1 MEVRNIMV
9 KLNKKRGLFLG
20 VCASL
25 IILAGCGNNE
35 DTADKASSSVAS
47 SEVAS
52 SVAES
57 TEVVTTASISN
68 DPADVV
74 AGLSADGTW
83 IYAITD
89 DVVVPEDIIVSG
101 TFYDKNDESGDIYRK
116 LALYS
121 QDEDR
126 NVTAEFTLEAPKMIV
141 ESPNFKIQNG
151 TFVGDVVVKA
161 EGFQLADSKV
171 EGNVTFDSQELMDSA
186 VLDAGTVTG
195 ETTVAK

>member
-1 MEVRNIMV
+1 MI
-9 KLNKKRGLFLG
+9 KSNKKRALFLG
-20 VCASL
+20 ACAS
-25 IILAGCGNNE
+25 IVIFAAGCGNNE
-35 DTADKASSSVAS
+35 DTADKEST
-47 SEVAS
+47 AS

-68 DPADVV
+68 DPADVM

-83 IYAITD
+83 IYAITE
-89 DVVVPEDIIVSG
+89 DVTLSEDLVVTG
-101 TFYDKNDESGDIYRK
+101 TFHDKGEESGDIYRK

-121 QDEDR
+121 QDDDH
-126 NVTAEFTLEAPKMIV
+126 NVTDEFTLTAPTMTV

-161 EGFQLADSKV
+161 EGFELAESTV

-195 ETTVAK
+195 ETTVAE

>member
-1 MEVRNIMV
+1 MV
-9 KLNKKRGLFLG
+9 KSYKKRGLFLG

-83 IYAITD
+83 IYAITE

-121 QDEDR
+121 QDEDHK
-126 NVTAEFTLEAPKMIV
+126 VTAEFTLEAPKMIV

>member
-1 MEVRNIMV
+1 MV
-9 KLNKKRGLFLG
+9 KSYKKRGLFLG

-74 AGLSADGTW
+74 AGLCADGTW
-83 IYAITD
+83 IYAITE

-121 QDEDR
+121 QDEDHK
-126 NVTAEFTLEAPKMIV
+126 VTAEFTLEAPTMTV

-151 TFVGDVVVKA
+151 TFIGDVVVKA